1 MSELA
6 LIQEFERR
14 LGAAGGTL
22 PELTELRDRGHALLE
37 LFRRRRAML
46 DDKNALT
53 LRLIE
58 VERQISLYLAGLPR
72 SPGGRPAQNS
82 FHGGTS
88 FSEEAPTFEDA
99 IQNVG
104 LSRTTAWR
112 IQTLALVPEVDLQ
125 AHVHAIIADG
135 KELTLKAVYDLA
147 QPLAAQ
153 QREQERQAE
162 LTVQLARFH
171 ATVEVDLKRQIT
183 RQDAA
188 DLQDW
193 GDGELDVLLTSPPYA
208 TGQPYAGGGDV
219 DPEAYPDCVR
229 AWVAEMFRVMHP
241 EHGRALVVV
250 PFDTSWLPVS
260 ALWQM
265 ALVQAGFKYRPS
277 VVIHDGDAGSRL
289 GRGSVDSAV
298 APAVV
303 APIEVVLVV
312 YRGRTWAR
320 STDRVSDLDHYAW
333 LDHAGPRGL
342 WTSARAHDPLG
353 HPAPFSPSLVR
364 DVLEMFSFREDLVGD
379 PFVGTGT
386 TPTVCLEMGRRFVA
400 SDRAA
405 EYVERTRARVSEARA
420 KLSR

>member
-82 FHGGTS
+82 FHRGTS

-171 ATVEVDLKRQIT
+171 ATVEVDLERQIT

-188 DLQDW
+188 DLQNW

-219 DPEAYPDCVR
+219 DPDAYPDCVR

-277 VVIHDGDAGSRL
+277 GGADTGSGKNHAKARGTNVRVV
-289 GRGSVDSAV
+289 
-298 APAVV
+298 
-303 APIEVVLVV
+303 
-312 YRGRTWAR
+312 
-320 STDRVSDLDHYAW
+320 
-333 LDHAGPRGL
+333 
-342 WTSARAHDPLG
+342 
-353 HPAPFSPSLVR
+353 
-364 DVLEMFSFREDLVGD
+364 
-379 PFVGTGT
+379 
-386 TPTVCLEMGRRFVA
+386 
-400 SDRAA
+400 
-405 EYVERTRARVSEARA
+405 TRARNPLIRPHAPSETRQFGHLGPEQAFRRRA
-420 KLSR
+420 ATCGLDESRIFADQGAGLGGSSRTKAP